1 MVALPSTSR
10 APSSPPQGKHATVF
24 VIGAATGEM
33 LLPFIVSSLFGSG
46 LDAVEEE
53 AGKGAHTSGGAPGSP
68 VVLLW
73 LMLVAGLVNMGFWR
87 LAVLRGR
94 VVQGMLQA
102 AAAKRR
108 VQQAD
113 ATELQTAGGAEAA
126 VCADAT

>member
-1 MVALPSTSR
+1 
-10 APSSPPQGKHATVF
+10 
-24 VIGAATGEM
+24 M

-53 AGKGAHTSGGAPGSP
+53 AGKGAHTSSGGAPGSP

-108 VQQAD
+108 GQQAD
-113 ATELQTAGGAEAA
+113 ASVLKAAEGTEAA
-126 VCADAT
+126 VSADAT

>member
-1 MVALPSTSR
+1 
-10 APSSPPQGKHATVF
+10 
-24 VIGAATGEM
+24 M

-46 LDAVEEE
+46 LEAVEEE
-53 AGKGAHTSGGAPGSP
+53 EAGTGAHTSSGGAPGSP

-73 LMLVAGLVNMGFWR
+73 LMLVAGLINMGFWR

-108 VQQAD
+108 GQQQVDTAV
-113 ATELQTAGGAEAA
+113 LQTAGGAEAA
-126 VCADAT
+126 VSADAMQKRVHGPTEVL